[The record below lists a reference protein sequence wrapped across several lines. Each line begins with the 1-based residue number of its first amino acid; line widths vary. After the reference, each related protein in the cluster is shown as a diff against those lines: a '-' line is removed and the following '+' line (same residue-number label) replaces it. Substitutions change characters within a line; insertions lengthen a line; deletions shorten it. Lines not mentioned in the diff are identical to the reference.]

1 VYSIQPY
8 QEAAR
13 LDNEDR
19 DGVRNGKAV
28 APRQVT
34 ADTVSQALSK
44 VSCPFHITYPFHIP
58 WFVYSGFPD
67 SQPVI
72 SRVTS
77 KIALAKNGI
86 ARALRAI
93 NTARIEGGNQ

>member
-1 VYSIQPY
+1 M
-8 QEAAR
+8 
-13 LDNEDR
+13 LKTG

-28 APRQVT
+28 TCREIIP
-34 ADTVSQALSK
+34 DTVSQALNR
-44 VSCPFHITYPFHIP
+44 VACPLSCFP

-77 KIALAKNGI
+77 KIALAKNGST
-86 ARALRAI
+86 RALRAI
-93 NTARIEGGNQ
+93 NTERIEGGNQ